1 MRDKTIRT
9 RTGVMTFSI
18 LFMAL
23 IFATMPLAA
32 ADYDLVI
39 VNGRVMDPESGLD
52 AVRNVG
58 VRDGK
63 IAAIT
68 RDAIKGKETIDARNH
83 AVAPGFID
91 GHSHE
96 GFEGAERRLPR
107 ETGTPAGPGVV

>member
-1 MRDKTIRT
+1 MRIK
-9 RTGVMTFSI
+9 TGVMTFSI

-23 IFATMPLAA
+23 IFVTMPLAA

-39 VNGRVMDPESGLD
+39 VNVRVMDPESGLD

-68 RDAIKGKETIDARNH
+68 CEAIKGKETIDARNH
-83 AVAPGFID
+83 AAAPGFIN

-96 GFEGAERRLPR
+96 GFEGPERRLPR
-107 ETGTPAGPGVV
+107 KTGTPACPEAV

>member
-1 MRDKTIRT
+1 MRSNTMRIKTD
-9 RTGVMTFSI
+9 VMTFSI
-18 LFMAL
+18 LVMAL
-23 IFATMPLAA
+23 IFVKMPLAA

-68 RDAIKGKETIDARNH
+68 RDAIKGKETINARNH
-83 AVAPGFID
+83 VVPPGFID
-91 GHSHE
+91 GHTHE

-107 ETGTPAGPGVV
+107 KTGTPACPGAV

>member
-1 MRDKTIRT
+1 
-9 RTGVMTFSI
+9 MTLSI
-18 LFMAL
+18 LFLAL
-23 IFATMPLAA
+23 ISIKMPLVA

-39 VNGRVMDPESGLD
+39 VNGRVMDPKSGLD

-63 IAAIT
+63 ITAIT
-68 RDAIKGKETIDARNH
+68 REAIKGKEIINARNH
-83 AVAPGFID
+83 VVAPGFID

-107 ETGTPAGPGVV
+107 KTGTPAGPGVV

>member
-1 MRDKTIRT
+1 
-9 RTGVMTFSI
+9 MTFSI

-68 RDAIKGKETIDARNH
+68 RDAIKGKETINARNH
-83 AVAPGFID
+83 VVAPGFID
-91 GHSHE
+91 GHSHIVKDSKVLKDISS
-96 GFEGAERRLPR
+96 GKPVRLTVQ
-107 ETGTPAGPGVV
+107 E

>member
-1 MRDKTIRT
+1 
-9 RTGVMTFSI
+9 MTFSI

>member
-1 MRDKTIRT
+1 
-9 RTGVMTFSI
+9 MTLSI
-18 LFMAL
+18 LFLAL
-23 IFATMPLAA
+23 ISIKMPLVA

-39 VNGRVMDPESGLD
+39 VNGRVMDPKSGLD

-68 RDAIKGKETIDARNH
+68 REAIKGKEIINARNH
-83 AVAPGFID
+83 VVAPGFID

-107 ETGTPAGPGVV
+107 KTGTPAGPGVV